1 MAIYPIR
8 STAPNGTAQPIQPI
22 NIEAWTEEA
31 IVSIPTASLTS
42 PSGLR
47 GAFGPL
53 SIPLDEHPATA
64 AKAADLKPRTTP
76 SGRPLLRRDSL
87 DRRNALLKGKEGSR
101 RRQRWENGSCHHS
114 PTALD

>member
-8 STAPNGTAQPIQPI
+8 SAASNIVSQTIQPL

-42 PSGLR
+42 PCGPR
-47 GAFGPL
+47 GTSAPL
-53 SIPLDEHPATA
+53 SIPLDEHPAAA
-64 AKAADLKPRTTP
+64 AKAAELKAHTIP

-101 RRQRWENGSCHHS
+101 RRQRWENGSYRQS
-114 PTALD
+114 PIALD